1 MGSISSR
8 FARVEPRRRATAL
21 VLGLL
26 SDLPRKNCWTLA
38 EYAGDATPDG
48 MQHLLHRAKWDADA
62 VRDDIRAYVV
72 EHLHDDE
79 AVLVVDETG
88 DLKKGTA
95 TVGVQR
101 QYTGTAGRIE
111 NAQVAVY
118 LVYSADRGHA
128 AIDRALYVPRS
139 WPDDADRCRAAGM
152 PDGLSFATKPQ
163 LAARMIARALDAGTP
178 ARWVA
183 GDEVYGDNPHL
194 RVALEN
200 RRFGYVL
207 AVSSTHPVTIPG
219 GRLQAKALAA
229 RIPKRAW
236 QRRSAGAGAKGERYY
251 DWAQVDIQGS
261 AGCPGHWRL
270 LVRRNRRTGELAF
283 YRCFSPRQV
292 PLSDLVRVAGRRW
305 TVEETFQA
313 SKGLAGLDEHQVRRW
328 TSWHRWVT
336 LAMLAHAFLAV
347 TAAVECRENP
357 PPDDLIPLTG
367 NEIQH
372 LFAALISPFHDL
384 THRLRWSQWRRR
396 HQARARNSHYRRQV
410 AVLGQR
416 S

>member
-1 MGSISSR
+1 MGRIAGR
-8 FARVEPRRRATAL
+8 FTRVEPRRRVRRL
-21 VLGLL
+21 VSGLL

-38 EYAGDATPDG
+38 EHAGDATPDG

-62 VRDDIRAYVV
+62 IRDDIRAYVV
-72 EHLHDDE
+72 EHLHDTQ

-118 LVYSADRGHA
+118 LVYSAAHGHA

-139 WPDDADRCRAAGM
+139 WAEDPDRCRSAGI
-152 PDGLSFATKPQ
+152 PDDLSFATKPQ
-163 LAARMIARALDAGTP
+163 LAARMVERALDAGTP

-194 RVALEN
+194 RSALEH
-200 RRFGYVL
+200 RRTGYVL
-207 AVSSTHPVTIPG
+207 AVSSTHPVITRAG
-219 GRLQAKALAA
+219 KFQAKTLAA

-236 QRRSAGAGAKGERYY
+236 QRMSGGAGAKGERYY
-251 DWAQVDIQGS
+251 DWAQIDIHGPTGRLGQWG
-261 AGCPGHWRL
+261 L

-283 YRCFSPRQV
+283 YRCFSFRPV
-292 PLSDLVRVAGRRW
+292 PISELVRVAGRRW
-305 TVEETFQA
+305 TIEETFQA
-313 SKGLAGLDEHQVRRW
+313 GKGLAGLDEHQVRRW

-336 LAMLAHAFLAV
+336 LAMLANAFLAV
-347 TAAVECRENP
+347 TAATERRDRP
-357 PPDDLIPLTG
+357 APDGLIPFTG

-372 LFAALISPFHDL
+372 LFAALISPVHDL
-384 THRLRWSQWRRR
+384 AHRLRWSLWRRR
-396 HQARARNSHYRRQV
+396 HQARARASHYQRQATV
-410 AVLGQR
+410 QP
-416 S
+416 

>member
-1 MGSISSR
+1 MSRIAGR
-8 FARVEPRRRATAL
+8 FARVEPRRRVRRL
-21 VLGLL
+21 VSGLL

-38 EYAGDATPDG
+38 EHAGDATPDG

-62 VRDDIRAYVV
+62 IRDDIRAYVV
-72 EHLHDDE
+72 EHLHDTE

-118 LVYSADRGHA
+118 LVYSATRGHA
-128 AIDRALYVPRS
+128 AIDRALYMPRS
-139 WPDDADRCRAAGM
+139 WTEDPDRCRSAGI
-152 PDGLSFATKPQ
+152 PEGLAFATKPQ
-163 LAARMIARALDAGTP
+163 LAARMVERALDGGTP

-194 RVALEN
+194 RIALED
-200 RRFGYVL
+200 RRTGYVL
-207 AVSSTHPVTIPG
+207 AVSSTHPVTTQAG
-219 GRLQAKALAA
+219 KFQAKTLAA

-236 QRRSAGAGAKGERYY
+236 QRLSAGSGAKGERYY
-251 DWAQVDIQGS
+251 DWAQVEVHGP
-261 AGCPGHWRL
+261 AGRLGQWCL

-283 YRCFSPRQV
+283 YRCFSPRPV
-292 PLSDLVRVAGRRW
+292 PMSELVRVAGRRW
-305 TVEETFQA
+305 TIEETFQA
-313 SKGLAGLDEHQVRRW
+313 SKGLTGLDEHQVRRW

-347 TAAVECRENP
+347 TAATERRDRP
-357 PPDDLIPLTG
+357 TPDGLIPLTG

-372 LFAALISPFHDL
+372 LFAALISPVHDL
-384 THRLRWSQWRRR
+384 AHRLRWSHWRRQ
-396 HQARARNSHYRRQV
+396 HQARARQCHYRRQ
-410 AVLGQR
+410 AAAR
-416 S
+416 P